1 MKAPAGKVF
10 SGRFSRAERAQRRSR
25 INLDDAALGDKTRE
39 RYYLALRK
47 LLDHVG
53 PCDELFILDA
63 KACDWIRKM
72 WREGEPLL
80 TIGDALSALHYYEPS
95 TKRGIPHSWKLFS
108 VWRKVEIPSRA
119 PPLTWYIVQAF
130 ASFELK
136 QGNLEMAASLMLG
149 FHCLLRTGELLSLT
163 LDDFSLSATQGIC
176 SLIGT
181 KSGKRNAANEVITIC
196 NPLVLLIL
204 TQLIEIRRLE
214 THGNNRLYSA
224 SSACFRK
231 RFNFLCHKFGLD
243 SFVFRPYSL
252 RRGGATAFFQE
263 TQSMEA
269 TLIRG
274 RWESSRV
281 ARIYITDG
289 LSFLPSLKMTDYSR
303 SLLERFQ
310 F

>member
-1 MKAPAGKVF
+1 MREVGGKIF
-10 SGRFSRAERAQRRSR
+10 SGRFSRAERARRRQKIS
-25 INLDDAALGDKTRE
+25 LDDAALGDKTRE
-39 RYYLALRK
+39 RYYLSLRK
-47 LLDHVG
+47 LLDFVG
-53 PCDELFILDA
+53 PCDELYILDM

-72 WREGEPLL
+72 WKEGEPLL

-95 TKRGIPHSWKLFS
+95 TKRGVPHAWKLFS

-130 ASFELK
+130 ASYEISM
-136 QGNLEMAASLMLG
+136 GNLQMATALMLA

-163 LDDFSLSATQGIC
+163 LDNISISEKQGIC

-181 KSGKRNAANEVITIC
+181 KSGKRNAANEVITISE
-196 NPLVLLIL
+196 PLVLTLL
-204 TQLIEIRRLE
+204 REMVHIRKFDRCS
-214 THGNNRLYSA
+214 HAPLYNS
-224 SSACFRK
+224 SSATFRK
-231 RFNFLCHKFGLD
+231 RFNFLCEHFGLQ

-252 RRGGATAFFQE
+252 RRGGATDFFQR

-269 TLIRG
+269 TLLRG

-289 LSFLPSLKMTDYSR
+289 LSVIPSLKMTSKSKAMLDK
-303 SLLERFQ
+303 FQ

>member
-1 MKAPAGKVF
+1 MKGVEGKVF
-10 SGRFSRAERAQRRSR
+10 SGRFSRAERARRRKS
-25 INLDDAALGDKTRE
+25 ISLDDAALGDKTRE

-47 LLDHVG
+47 LLDFTG
-53 PCDELFILDA
+53 PCDELFLLDL

-72 WREGEPLL
+72 WKDGEPLL
-80 TIGDALSALHYYEPS
+80 TIGDALSALHFYEPS
-95 TKRGIPHSWKLFS
+95 TKRGIPHAWKLFA

-119 PPLTWYIVQAF
+119 PPLTWYIVKAF
-130 ASFELK
+130 ASYELNM
-136 QGNLEMAASLMLG
+136 GNLEMATSLMLA
-149 FHCLLRTGELLSLT
+149 FHCLLRTGEVLALT
-163 LDDFSLSATQGIC
+163 LGDFTISKHQGIC

-181 KSGKRNAANEVITIC
+181 KSGKRNAANEVITI
-196 NPLVLLIL
+196 NDPLVL
-204 TQLIEIRRLE
+204 QLLQELLFLRRQHHSLN
-214 THGNNRLYSA
+214 TLLYSS
-224 SSACFRK
+224 SSATFRK
-231 RFNFLCHKFGLD
+231 RFSFLCTHLGLQ

-252 RRGGATAFFQE
+252 RRGGATDFFQR

-289 LSFLPSLKMTDYSR
+289 LSMIPFLKMTQHSR
-303 SLLERFQ
+303 TLLAKYQ